1 MKRLSLLFL
10 LCLFSCSGQ
19 IYSLVS
25 DKHTPVEMQL
35 YNNEIVKYGLKDKD
49 TLLDIGSNYGVQS
62 ATIFRFYPNAF
73 FVLEDIQSRYSHPF
87 KTTIL
92 VDGKSKSFDD
102 HRMYVNGTADSI
114 PLPNSSYR
122 LILCRK
128 TVHEFTHPTQM
139 LKEIRR
145 VMTSDGVLIVAEAK
159 PKKEGEIDQYC
170 KIKHLTKQE
179 LLTLFSANGF
189 RLLSSDTTTFPVIK
203 KTDGN
208 LNILKFGK

>member
-1 MKRLSLLFL
+1 MKRLSLIPLLF
-10 LCLFSCSGQ
+10 LFSCTSQ
-19 IYSLVS
+19 IYSLAS
-25 DKHTPVEMQL
+25 NKHTPVEMEL
-35 YNNEIVKYGLKDKD
+35 YNNEIVKYGMKDKD

-62 ATIFRFYPNAF
+62 ATIFRFYTNAF

-87 KTTIL
+87 KTSIL
-92 VDGKSKSFDD
+92 VDNKLSNFDD

-114 PLPNSSYR
+114 PLPSSSYR

-159 PKKEGEIDQYC
+159 PKKEGETDQYC
-170 KIKHLTKQE
+170 KMKHLTKQE

-189 RLLSSDTTTFPVIK
+189 KLLSSDTTTFPVIK